1 MTAENIRKFNQEYN
15 NIADGMNNKELDA
28 RTRNMMSDELNGM
41 AKAVAL
47 LGGRI
52 IPCPCCGRPTLEID
66 GLTSCSDDL
75 EALKVYNYLKAQKT
89 ADGSDKETT

>member
-28 RTRNMMSDELNGM
+28 HTRNMMSDELNGM

-47 LGGRI
+47 LGGRV

-66 GLTSCSDDL
+66 GLTSCSDDP
-75 EALKVYNYLKAQKT
+75 EALRVYNYLKAQKT
-89 ADGSDKETT
+89 AHGLDKETT